1 MSGLFFYAHITF
13 PRVLHVDAS
22 IGIRFL
28 GNGNDTFYQS
38 DERRNIGPAEYQI
51 KNPHECLSGIEF
63 MRPKATEEKCQKN
76 IGEFAHSLL
85 SWNVGSR
92 LLLWSLGTVINV
104 DVDITIPFVLFFLCP
119 GFFFLGL
126 VGSVQFGNAELVD
139 EFLIVVSVY
148 QLILHNYAAGRNLQ
162 HIVFIDGQGINICK
176 IDDLC
181 TFRGINLNSLVN
193 NGNFLSS
200 VCGKHKIP
208 LLRSLMIIHRRAAG
222 RGRV

>member
-38 DERRNIGPAEYQI
+38 AERRNIGPAEYQI

-85 SWNVGSR
+85 SRNVGSR
-92 LLLWSLGTVINV
+92 LLL
-104 DVDITIPFVLFFLCP
+104 
-119 GFFFLGL
+119 
-126 VGSVQFGNAELVD
+126 
-139 EFLIVVSVY
+139 
-148 QLILHNYAAGRNLQ
+148 
-162 HIVFIDGQGINICK
+162 
-176 IDDLC
+176 
-181 TFRGINLNSLVN
+181 
-193 NGNFLSS
+193 
-200 VCGKHKIP
+200 
-208 LLRSLMIIHRRAAG
+208 
-222 RGRV
+222 